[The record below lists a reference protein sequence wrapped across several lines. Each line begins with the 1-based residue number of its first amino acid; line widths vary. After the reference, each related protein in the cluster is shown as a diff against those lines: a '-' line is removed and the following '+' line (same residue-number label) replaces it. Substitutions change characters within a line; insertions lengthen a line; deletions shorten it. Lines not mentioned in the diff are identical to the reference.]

1 VNPTTV
7 KRLGIAIQ
15 IAAIV
20 FGIWAGIQ
28 LVEWATGSS
37 VSLGFR

>member
-1 VNPTTV
+1 MTPTI

-15 IAAIV
+15 IAAVV

-28 LVEWATGSS
+28 LVEWATGNQ

>member
-1 VNPTTV
+1 MTPTI

-15 IAAIV
+15 IFAIG

-28 LVEWATGSS
+28 LVEWATGNQ